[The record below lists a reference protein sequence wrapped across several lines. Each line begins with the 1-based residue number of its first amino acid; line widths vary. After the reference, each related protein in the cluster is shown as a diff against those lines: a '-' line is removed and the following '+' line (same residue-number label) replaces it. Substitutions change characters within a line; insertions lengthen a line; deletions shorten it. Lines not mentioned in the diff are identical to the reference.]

1 VSAKARVFSVEF
13 RAEVAR
19 RILNGESIS
28 ALHRELGIKK
38 SVLYRWRE
46 AYQKE
51 GIRGFHLTGRPPG
64 SRTRLRRVPANPE
77 EAAQCKIAELERK
90 IGQQTLDLDF
100 LRKAF
105 KRVRESPQSNIV
117 TGGTASTERS
127 EA

>member
-1 VSAKARVFSVEF
+1 VEF

-19 RILNGESIS
+19 RILDGESIA
-28 ALHRELGIKK
+28 ALHHELGIKK

-51 GIRGFHLTGRPPG
+51 GIRGFHATGRPLG
-64 SRTRLRRVPANPE
+64 SRTMARRVSSNPE
-77 EAAQCKIAELERK
+77 QVAQRKIAELERK
-90 IGQQTLDLDF
+90 VGQQTLDLDF

-105 KRVRESPQSNIV
+105 KRVRESRQKNIV
-117 TGGTASTERS
+117 TGGTASTERF